1 MRQFI
6 ATKKW
11 PRCVVR
17 LKRTSRAASIF
28 FFWATMPWKRW
39 KSLAQVLALRAASF
53 LPHEVAAHWPSI
65 SGFVGGIGAL
75 LAGTAA
81 NVWNDNVGEGEAL
94 VGEDLACDPRSRAVA
109 EAPLVVDHV
118 NNHDELASIR
128 AIVDERDATVLHK
141 TCESHF
147 FEASPCYSA
156 L

>member
-17 LKRTSRAASIF
+17 LKRIARAASIF

-39 KSLAQVLALRAASF
+39 KSLAQVLALRAASSC
-53 LPHEVAAHWPSI
+53 PMRWQP
-65 SGFVGGIGAL
+65 IGPQHQRL
-75 LAGTAA
+75 CRRHRRSSCGHRGQRLERQCR
-81 NVWNDNVGEGEAL
+81 EGEAL

-128 AIVDERDATVLHK
+128 AIVDESDATVLHK